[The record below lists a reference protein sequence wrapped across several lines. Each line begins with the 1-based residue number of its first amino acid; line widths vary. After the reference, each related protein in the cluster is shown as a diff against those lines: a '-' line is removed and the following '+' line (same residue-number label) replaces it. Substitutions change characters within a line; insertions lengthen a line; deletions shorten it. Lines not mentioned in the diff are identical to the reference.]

1 MKGEPGPHRTQQ
13 ETPHPHDCPFDRT
26 GRYIVVPDKGLDRI
40 FLYRLDAA
48 RGKLTPGDPPH
59 VVARAGAAPRHV
71 AFHPTRPFA
80 YVINELDSTMATYEF
95 EPDKGVLKP
104 VQILPT
110 TPSTYT
116 GNNTGAEVVV
126 APSGRFVYGSNRGHN
141 SIAIFAIDDKTG
153 LLSSVGWAPTQ
164 GSTPRFFA
172 LDPSSA
178 QLYAANQGT
187 DTIVV
192 FDVNQATGQLTPTGE
207 TIKVMTPTSIAF
219 K

>member
-1 MKGEPGPHRTQQ
+1 M
-13 ETPHPHDCPFDRT
+13 
-26 GRYIVVPDKGLDRI
+26 
-40 FLYRLDAA
+40 
-48 RGKLTPGDPPH
+48 
-59 VVARAGAAPRHV
+59 
-71 AFHPTRPFA
+71 AFHPARPFA
-80 YVINELDSTMATYEF
+80 YVINELDSTVATYEF

-141 SIAIFAIDDKTG
+141 SIAIFAIDDKSG
-153 LLSSVGWAPTQ
+153 RLSSVGWEPTQ

-172 LDPSSA
+172 LDPSGA

-192 FDVNQATGQLTPTGE
+192 FDVNQSTGRLTPTGE
-207 TIKVMTPTSIAF
+207 TVKVMTPTSIAF